1 MVHHDIEAAPQFDGV
16 LYSGARVRRVG
27 RIGHKALYGGIGC
40 GHFLECRRP
49 SARYQNVGAFA
60 SEHLGGGAADPVTA
74 AGDEDDLIFHV
85 RSEEHT
91 SELQSLMRISYA
103 VLCLKKKNK
112 QNAHSVI
119 LTSITIHLH
128 TNII

>member
-1 MVHHDIEAAPQFDGV
+1 MI
-16 LYSGARVRRVG
+16 RRPP
-27 RIGHKALYGGIGC
+27 RATRTDTLFPYTTLCRSALYGGIGC

-85 RSEEHT
+85 RHFC
-91 SELQSLMRISYA
+91 SLPLRVRRGGSA
-103 VLCLKKKNK
+103 GRAAPACGRLVSLRRRR
-112 QNAHSVI
+112 QPPPAPPAPHAHR
-119 LTSITIHLH
+119 
-128 TNII
+128 